1 MGLIPKMPVGEPETC
16 DAICDVPRE
25 VAEAL
30 GVPELDVF
38 QMGYLAYSVEDVE
51 RGGSG
56 WLTNDLENPYDLER
70 FDQLESLGLV
80 RDGMHRIPDG
90 DGRFYQVRYKA
101 SLVGRAVVRKVAAWN
116 RLERDKREWKKVHPF
131 IGDPERAASAK
142 RLGRDLAMLAMGA
155 LVSRAVDAAVSM
167 LP

>member
-1 MGLIPKMPVGEPETC
+1 MGLIPKMPTSEPETY
-16 DAICDVPRE
+16 DVVCDVPRE
-25 VAEAL
+25 AAEAL

-90 DGRFYQVRYKA
+90 GGRFYQVRYKA
-101 SLVGRAVVRKVAAWN
+101 SFVGRAVVRKVAAWN
-116 RLERDKREWKKVHPF
+116 RLERDKRESKRLHPF
-131 IGDPERAASAK
+131 IGDPERVASAR
-142 RLGRDLAMLAMGA
+142 RLGRDLAMLAVGA
-155 LVSRAVDAAVSM
+155 LVSRAVDAAISM

>member
-1 MGLIPKMPVGEPETC
+1 MGLIPKMPVGEPETH
-16 DAICDVPRE
+16 DAVCDVPRE
-25 VAEAL
+25 AAEAL

-38 QMGYLAYSVEDVE
+38 QMGYLAYSVDDVE
-51 RGGSG
+51 NGGDG

-80 RDGMHRIPDG
+80 RDGVHRIPDG

-101 SLVGRAVVRKVAAWN
+101 SFVGRAVVRKVAAWN
-116 RLERDKREWKKVHPF
+116 RLERDKREWKKIHPF
-131 IGDPERAASAK
+131 IGDPERVESAA
-142 RLGRDLAMLAMGA
+142 RLVRDLVMMAIGA
-155 LVSRAVDAAVSM
+155 VLSRAVDAAISM

>member
-1 MGLIPKMPVGEPETC
+1 MAIFGKNGKILAIEPT
-16 DAICDVPRE
+16 ARIRRKRPSTASRRQ
-25 VAEAL
+25 
-30 GVPELDVF
+30 G
-38 QMGYLAYSVEDVE
+38 
-51 RGGSG
+51 GGSG

-80 RDGMHRIPDG
+80 WDGMHWIPDG

-101 SLVGRAVVRKVAAWN
+101 SFVGRAVVRKVAAWN

-131 IGDPERAASAK
+131 IGDPERVASAK
-142 RLGRDLAMLAMGA
+142 RLSRDLAMLAMGA
-155 LVSRAVDAAVSM
+155 LVSRAVDAAISM

>member
-1 MGLIPKMPVGEPETC
+1 MGLIPKMPVSEPETH
-16 DAICDVPRE
+16 DAVCDVPLE

-38 QMGYLAYSVEDVE
+38 QMGYLVYSVDDVE
-51 RGGSG
+51 NGGDG

-80 RDGMHRIPDG
+80 RDSVHRIPDG

-101 SLVGRAVVRKVAAWN
+101 SFVGRAVVRKVAAWN

-131 IGDPERAASAK
+131 IGDPERVASAK

-155 LVSRAVDAAVSM
+155 LVSRAVDAAISM

>member
-1 MGLIPKMPVGEPETC
+1 MGLIPKMPVSEPETY
-16 DAICDVPRE
+16 DAICDVPRGM
-25 VAEAL
+25 AEAL

-38 QMGYLAYSVEDVE
+38 QMSYLAYSVEDVE

-101 SLVGRAVVRKVAAWN
+101 SFVGRAVVRKVAAWN

-131 IGDPERAASAK
+131 MGDPERVASAK
-142 RLGRDLAMLAMGA
+142 RLSRDLAMLAMGA
-155 LVSRAVDAAVSM
+155 LVSRAVDAAISM

>member
-1 MGLIPKMPVGEPETC
+1 MGLILKMPVGEPETC

-80 RDGMHRIPDG
+80 QDGMHRIPDG

-101 SLVGRAVVRKVAAWN
+101 SFVGRAVVRKVAAWN

-131 IGDPERAASAK
+131 IGDPEGVASAK

-155 LVSRAVDAAVSM
+155 LVSRAVDAAISM